1 MMHKT
6 PRTML
11 AGIILL
17 ALLTLSCNLAQ
28 SVSGRVS
35 GALARVT
42 GDEAT
47 PTQRARLRPTF
58 TPTPDYTPTPTNT
71 HTPTITPI
79 PTDTPTPVPTDT
91 PLPTNTPLPT
101 DTPAPTNT
109 PKPVPPTDTPA
120 PQPTPTPNWTF
131 KIAEQ
136 GNRMLQRTTNHS
148 IFVVVALTDGNNT
161 PIGGLYVMGEHSS
174 GKTYKSP
181 ASSWQYDAMNGLSGY
196 IKQGNLKFEP
206 GVFEDGTWNIFVVDS
221 NGTQLS
227 EKIPLSYSSDPNQWV
242 WDFIWWKK

>member
-1 MMHKT
+1 MHNT

-11 AGIILL
+11 AGIMLL
-17 ALLTLSCNLAQ
+17 ALLILSCNIAQ
-28 SVSGRVS
+28 SVSDRAS
-35 GALARVT
+35 GALAGIT

-91 PLPTNTPLPT
+91 PVPTNTPAPT
-101 DTPAPTNT
+101 DTPPPTNT
-109 PKPVPPTDTPA
+109 PKPVPPTDTPPPA
-120 PQPTPTPNWTF
+120 PTPTPNWTF
-131 KIAEQ
+131 KPVEQ
-136 GNRMLQRTTNHS
+136 GNRMFQKTTNHT
-148 IFVVVALTDGNNT
+148 IYIIAAIVDGNNT
-161 PIGGLYVMGEHSS
+161 PIGGLYVKADHSS

-181 ASSWQYDAMNGLSGY
+181 ASSWQYDAVNGFEGGY
-196 IKQGNLKFEP
+196 IKQGNLKVEP
-206 GVFEDGTWNIFVVDS
+206 GVMEDGTWTIYVVDG

-227 EKIPLSYSSDPNQWV
+227 DKIPLSYSSDPNQWT
-242 WDFIWWKK
+242 WDFVLWKK